1 MFTVKAACVT
11 IEKTRREVMKMRVE
25 ELKSKS
31 TEELLAMVND
41 AGLAYARSYTRE
53 DLIEI
58 LKTLPEDDDTKSYID
73 KADVGMLVAFRTD
86 KMKVKSAKI
95 VKKSSKDKK
104 LLLETKYGAQFL
116 ADYNDIVWVNTTGRW
131 PRWVFKLMK
140 GLEC

>member
-1 MFTVKAACVT
+1 
-11 IEKTRREVMKMRVE
+11 MRVE
-25 ELKSKS
+25 DLKNKS
-31 TEELLAMVND
+31 TEELLAIVND

-53 DLIEI
+53 DLIKI
-58 LKTLPEDDDTKSYID
+58 LKTLPEDDDAKSYID

-116 ADYNDIVWVNTTGRW
+116 ADYDDIVWVNTTGRW
-131 PRWVFKLMK
+131 PHWVFKLMK

>member
-1 MFTVKAACVT
+1 
-11 IEKTRREVMKMRVE
+11 MRVE

-41 AGLAYARSYTRE
+41 AGLAYARSYTRD

-58 LKTLPEDDDTKSYID
+58 LKTLPEDDDTKLYID
-73 KADVGMLVAFRTD
+73 EADVGMLVAFRTD

-116 ADYNDIVWVNTTGRW
+116 VDYNDIVWVNTTGRW

>member
-1 MFTVKAACVT
+1 
-11 IEKTRREVMKMRVE
+11 MRVE
-25 ELKSKS
+25 ELESKS
-31 TEELLAMVND
+31 TEDLLSIIND
-41 AGLAYARSYTRE
+41 AGIAYSRSYTRE

-58 LKTLPEDDDTKSYID
+58 LKTLPEDDDTKSYVNE
-73 KADVGMLVAFRTD
+73 AEVGMLVAFRTD

-116 ADYNDIVWVNTTGRW
+116 VDYDDVIWVNTTGRW

-140 GLEC
+140 CLED

>member
-1 MFTVKAACVT
+1 MFTVKVVCVT

-31 TEELLAMVND
+31 TEELLVMVND
-41 AGLAYARSYTRE
+41 AGLAYARSYTRD

-73 KADVGMLVAFRTD
+73 EADVGMLVAFRTD

-95 VKKSSKDKK
+95 VKKSTKDQK

-116 ADYNDIVWVNTTGRW
+116 VDYNDIVWVNTTGRW

>member
-1 MFTVKAACVT
+1 MFTVKAVCVT

-41 AGLAYARSYTRE
+41 AGLAYARSYTRD

-95 VKKSSKDKK
+95 VKKSTKDQK
-104 LLLETKYGAQFL
+104 LLLETKYGVQFL
-116 ADYNDIVWVNTTGRW
+116 VDYSDIVWVNTTGRW